1 MAITVQRVG
10 RHLVDSHTCGQ
21 QISLCTFMTSRH
33 ITPEHWKTPH
43 FQGQQQA
50 CLSGLKVM
58 IYLIL
63 SLQ

>member
-1 MAITVQRVG
+1 MAATVQRVG

-21 QISLCTFMTSRH
+21 QITLCTFMTSRH
-33 ITPEHWKTPH
+33 ITPEHWKMPH

-50 CLSGLKVM
+50 RLSRLQVM
-58 IYLIL
+58 IHLIL